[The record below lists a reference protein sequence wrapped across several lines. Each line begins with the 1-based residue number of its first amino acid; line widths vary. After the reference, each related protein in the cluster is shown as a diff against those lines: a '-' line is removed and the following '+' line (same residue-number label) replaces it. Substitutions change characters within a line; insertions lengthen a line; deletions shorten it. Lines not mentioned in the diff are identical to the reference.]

1 MRTIAILCS
10 LALLA
15 GCGVSETA
23 TSAAVAAKTKAQEVE
38 QAKQTEQKV
47 VADIQK
53 AQDLEAQRLREA
65 EAAQS
70 K

>member
-1 MRTIAILCS
+1 MKAILV
-10 LALLA
+10 LGALFALA

-38 QAKQTEQKV
+38 QAKQIEQKV
-47 VADIQK
+47 VGDIQK
-53 AQDLEAQRLREA
+53 SQQLEEQRLRDA
-65 EAAQS
+65 DSAGS